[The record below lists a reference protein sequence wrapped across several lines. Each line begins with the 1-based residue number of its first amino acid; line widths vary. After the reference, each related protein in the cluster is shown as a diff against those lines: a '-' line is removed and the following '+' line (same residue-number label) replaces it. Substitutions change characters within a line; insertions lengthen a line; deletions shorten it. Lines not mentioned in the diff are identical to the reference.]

1 LFDNQFTQAIVP
13 TMLLTVLDRAM
24 QAHGAAG
31 ISQDFPLA
39 RWYASGRTLRYADGP
54 DEVHIAQIGKVE
66 LRRAEGIK
74 QAFEKRDQAS
84 AKLLAQNKPKL

>member
-1 LFDNQFTQAIVP
+1 
-13 TMLLTVLDRAM
+13 MLLTVLDRAI

-39 RWYASGRTLRYADGP
+39 GWYARGRTLRFADGP

-74 QAFEKRDQAS
+74 EKFAKQEQAS
-84 AKLLAQNKPKL
+84 AKLLANNKSKL